1 MRLRIQ
7 KSRLPW
13 DPVCWT
19 KAIPWFC
26 PSKMAEA
33 VTNRHLPACF
43 GPPPSMLLAIC
54 LEVADSEL
62 NPARKTAGAVH
73 RFHLPLPF
81 SVFRSKSFAEAG
93 NAWSAPL
100 ARPLAVYSFACW
112 STKLCFFFNLYFLVR
127 FCLACLSKPGR
138 RPAPNLCRTVALLLG
153 LGSEHVSSLG
163 CVSSMMFKTSSRL
176 NSAIAHADNTKD

>member
-1 MRLRIQ
+1 
-7 KSRLPW
+7 
-13 DPVCWT
+13 
-19 KAIPWFC
+19 
-26 PSKMAEA
+26 MAEA

-81 SVFRSKSFAEAG
+81 SVFRSESFAEAG

-100 ARPLAVYSFACW
+100 ARPLALYSFACW

-153 LGSEHVSSLG
+153 LGSEHVSS
-163 CVSSMMFKTSSRL
+163 MIFKTSSRL